1 MGLVTLKLQN
11 LVFPT
16 NKYLNEHWW
25 LQYRGDRLFYND
37 ELGGYMLPQYRFVE
51 FFTYFNSMVRY
62 NFIIIFWTW

>member
-37 ELGGYMLPQYRFVE
+37 ELGGYMLPPVSY
-51 FFTYFNSMVRY
+51 THL
-62 NFIIIFWTW
+62 TLPTKA